1 MSVTLVGTM
10 VALGSD
16 PTETQ
21 KAENAFFRGSH
32 LLSRDNMT
40 EALPALEEA
49 VSLDP
54 ENVKFKRVLAIA
66 YNNYGIRL
74 SKEGKTLQ
82 GLQFFEKALGVEP
95 EDAEIRTNFVNAC
108 LQAVSASED
117 KVNEK
122 DKIYF
127 LKKVLEINPK
137 DSAAKKALAALL
149 NNASIA
155 KGAASTGQDEI
166 KQMEDALTLDQGNP
180 GIKKKPRYSL
190 LQSGA

>member
-1 MSVTLVGTM
+1 MLTGTNLPTKLTVCLCLVMSVNLVGTM
-10 VALGSD
+10 VVWGSD

-82 GLQFFEKALGVEP
+82 GLRFFEKALGVQP
-95 EDAEIRTNFVNAC
+95 EDTEIRTNFFNAC
-108 LQAVSASED
+108 LQAVSVSD
-117 KVNEK
+117 DRVNEK

-127 LKKVLEINPK
+127 LKKALEINPK
-137 DSAAKKALAALL
+137 DTVAKKALAALL
-149 NNASIA
+149 NNASIV
-155 KGAASTGQDEI
+155 KGST
-166 KQMEDALTLDQGNP
+166 
-180 GIKKKPRYSL
+180 L
-190 LQSGA
+190 LGRMR